1 MQSYQEEFIRF
12 AIDCD
17 VLRFGEFRLKSGRIS
32 PYFFNLGLFNTG
44 GRLSRLGE
52 FYAQAAINNGLEFD
66 LLFGPA
72 YKGIALATSCAIALA
87 QQHGR
92 DVPWC
97 FNRKVAKDHGEG
109 GQLVGAPLQG
119 RVLIVDDVITAG
131 TAVREAMA
139 IIQTANAQ
147 ASGVLV
153 ALDRAERGESARS
166 AIQEVQE
173 RFGIKVASIVSLSD
187 VLEYLAQDPL
197 LKQHWQAVQEYRER
211 YGV

>member
-12 AIDCD
+12 AIDCG
-17 VLRFGEFRLKSGRIS
+17 VLSFGEFHLKSGRIS

-44 GRLSRLGE
+44 VKLVRLGE
-52 FYAQAAINNGLEFD
+52 FYAKAAASSGVEFD

-72 YKGIALATSCAIALA
+72 YKGIALATSCAMALA

-109 GQLVGAPLQG
+109 GGLVGAPLQG

-131 TAVREAMA
+131 TAVREAMQ
-139 IIQTANAQ
+139 IIQMAGAK

-153 ALDRAERGESARS
+153 ALDRAERGEGARS
-166 AIQEVQE
+166 AIEEVEE
-173 RFGIKVASIVSLSD
+173 RFAIKVASIVSLAD
-187 VLEYLAQDPL
+187 VLEYLTQDPL
-197 LKQHWQAVQEYRER
+197 LNKHKQAVQSYRES

>member
-12 AIDCD
+12 AIDCG
-17 VLRFGEFRLKSGRIS
+17 VLSFGEFRLKSGRVS

-52 FYAQAAINNGLEFD
+52 FYAQAAINNALEFD

-139 IIQTANAQ
+139 IIQSASAQ

-153 ALDRAERGESARS
+153 ALDRAERGEGARS

>member
-12 AIDCD
+12 AIDCG
-17 VLRFGEFRLKSGRIS
+17 VLSFGEFKLKSGRVS

-44 GRLSRLGE
+44 GRLSRLGQ
-52 FYAQAAINNGLEFD
+52 FYAKAALSSGLEFD

-72 YKGIALATSCAIALA
+72 YKGIALATSCAMALA
-87 QQHGR
+87 QQGR

-97 FNRKVAKDHGEG
+97 FNRKQTKDHGEG
-109 GQLVGAPLQG
+109 GRLVGSRLVG

-131 TAVREAMA
+131 TAVREAMQ
-139 IIQTANAQ
+139 IIQTAG
-147 ASGVLV
+147 ASATGVLV
-153 ALDRAERGESARS
+153 ALDRAERGEGARS
-166 AIQEVQE
+166 AIQEVEE
-173 RFGIKVASIVSLSD
+173 RFGIKVASIVSLAD

-197 LKQHWQAVQEYRER
+197 LHQHWQAVQSYREC

>member
-12 AIDCD
+12 AIDCG
-17 VLRFGEFRLKSGRIS
+17 VLSFGEFQLKSGRVS

-44 GRLSRLGE
+44 GRLSRLGQ
-52 FYAQAAINNGLEFD
+52 FYAKAAISSGIEFD

-72 YKGIALATSCAIALA
+72 YKGIALATSCAMALSE
-87 QQHGR
+87 QGR

-97 FNRKVAKDHGEG
+97 FNRKQAKDHGEG
-109 GQLVGAPLQG
+109 GQLVGSPLVG
-119 RVLIVDDVITAG
+119 RALIIDDVITAG
-131 TAVREAMA
+131 TAVREAMQ
-139 IIQTANAQ
+139 IIRMAGAQ
-147 ASGVLV
+147 AAGVLV
-153 ALDRAERGESARS
+153 ALDRAERGEGANS

-173 RFGIKVASIVSLSD
+173 RFGVKVVSIVSLAD

-197 LKQHWQAVQEYRER
+197 LHQHWQAAQSYRER

>member
-12 AIDCD
+12 AIDCG
-17 VLRFGEFRLKSGRIS
+17 VLSFGEFELKSGRVS

-44 GRLSRLGE
+44 GKLSRLGQ
-52 FYAQAAINNGLEFD
+52 FYAKAAINSGIEFD

-72 YKGIALATSCAIALA
+72 YKGIALATSCAMALSE
-87 QQHGR
+87 QGR

-97 FNRKVAKDHGEG
+97 FNRKQAKDHGEG
-109 GQLVGAPLQG
+109 GQLVGSPLVG
-119 RVLIVDDVITAG
+119 RALIVDDVITAG
-131 TAVREAMA
+131 TAVREAMQ
-139 IIQTANAQ
+139 IIRMKGAQ
-147 ASGVLV
+147 AAGVLV
-153 ALDRAERGESARS
+153 ALDRAERGEGASS

-173 RFGIKVASIVSLSD
+173 RFGVKVVSIVSLAD

-197 LKQHWQAVQEYRER
+197 LHQHWQAVQSYRER